1 MGEAGALGCS
11 QVNNRS
17 PVLFA
22 VFTSIQVCVRV
33 RRAEFGLW
41 FLKLIADN

>member
-1 MGEAGALGCS
+1 MGEAGALGRS
-11 QVNNRS
+11 QVNDRS

-22 VFTSIQVCVRV
+22 VFTSIKLHVRV